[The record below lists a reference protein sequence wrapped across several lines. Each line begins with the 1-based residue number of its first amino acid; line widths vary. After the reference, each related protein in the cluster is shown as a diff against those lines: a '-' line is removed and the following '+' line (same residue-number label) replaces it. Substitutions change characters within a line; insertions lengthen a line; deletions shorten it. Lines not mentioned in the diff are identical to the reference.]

1 MPPARLTEEDGN
13 DAPAGNAAIDDGIFI
28 YPNPASNL
36 VNVEFKNSLAP
47 GTTVMLADMN
57 GRKVME
63 LTSNAEGNNLLQ
75 IETGALANGLYYLV
89 VWEANK
95 VMTKKISIVH

>member
-1 MPPARLTEEDGN
+1 
-13 DAPAGNAAIDDGIFI
+13 
-28 YPNPASNL
+28 
-36 VNVEFKNSLAP
+36 
-47 GTTVMLADMN
+47 MN

-63 LTSNAEGNNLLQ
+63 LTSNDEGNNLLQ

-89 VWEANK
+89 VRENK